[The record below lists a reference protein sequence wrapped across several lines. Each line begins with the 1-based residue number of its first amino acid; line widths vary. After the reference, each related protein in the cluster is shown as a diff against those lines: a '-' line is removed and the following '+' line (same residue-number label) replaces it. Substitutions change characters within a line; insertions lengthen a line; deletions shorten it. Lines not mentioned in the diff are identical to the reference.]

1 MVMMSEEA
9 TAFSSLTSSLYPFYS
24 PIGIYRAKISGALC
38 NVLRSILRSI
48 LRRIL
53 AATRLLPRTISDLVF
68 LSIFQTPLLMPV
80 LSLTASI
87 VYVAEIRPSN
97 LPSAWT
103 GR

>member
-1 MVMMSEEA
+1 MVMMSGEA

-68 LSIFQTPLLMPV
+68 LSIFQTPLDARSQSHCEHCLC
-80 LSLTASI
+80 
-87 VYVAEIRPSN
+87 RRDPSE
-97 LPSAWT
+97 
-103 GR
+103 